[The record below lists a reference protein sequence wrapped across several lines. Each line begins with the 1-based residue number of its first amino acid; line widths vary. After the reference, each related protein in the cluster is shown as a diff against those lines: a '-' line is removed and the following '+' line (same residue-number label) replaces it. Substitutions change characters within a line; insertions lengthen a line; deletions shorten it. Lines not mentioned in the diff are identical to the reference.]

1 LAGGTTVN
9 SITFNSFTGTYTL
22 GTSTQT
28 ITLNNG
34 ITMNSGAG
42 AATIISPITLGAA
55 QSWTNN
61 DDSLL
66 TIGTGAVTNGGFL
79 LTVGGTGNTTVSSVI
94 GGLGGLTKTGA
105 GLLTLS
111 GANTFAGQL
120 TVQNGTLSINTIN
133 NESADGTLGNS
144 ASSVILGNTGAQ
156 TGTLQYT
163 GATASSTK
171 KFTLATGG
179 TGAFEVTTGATT
191 LSLTGLID
199 GDGGLTKIGA
209 GTLTLS
215 NTNTYTGATTVNA
228 GTLKLDFSAAG
239 APATNIISSS
249 SALTL
254 GGGTTLNGT
263 TLNLTGKASTTNSQ
277 AFNGTTINP
286 GVSAITLTANATAN
300 PLSLNLGAITRN
312 VGSVLRIT
320 LPTGTRSATNGVL
333 TTSGTAG
340 QILLSNGVAYATI
353 GNSDWAG
360 MDATNTFLAPPT
372 YTAATPTSLSGNASL
387 NTMNGTTT
395 LSSNT
400 TITSLR
406 AAMSR
411 FYTVNINAGVTL
423 TTGGILVGSGV
434 DDGGIFNI
442 NGPGSLRGPAGQDLV
457 FINHPVGITRVH
469 PTTISAPIVDNV
481 SATGF
486 TYSGLGG
493 AGSSATGEPLSLT
506 GTNTYTGTTRILGGT
521 FSIGNGGTTGS
532 LDPSSQIVNNAS
544 LIINRSN
551 DLTFS
556 NSISGTGTLT
566 KSGAGKLLLS
576 GTNTYTG
583 TTTINAGTLQLAKQ
597 VSLYN
602 NATASWTAANISVKS
617 GGTLAFNVGGTGEFT
632 TGDFT
637 TLLTNL
643 AASSSATNGMNAGS
657 SFGFDTTNA
666 SGGTFTIAD
675 VIANSTG
682 TSGGAR
688 GLTKLGT
695 GTLVLS
701 NTNTYTGATNVSAG
715 TLQLDGSTHASSTAN
730 IGTAGTLTGTGTI
743 NGNATLTGGG
753 IINKSSGTIAGTL
766 GVTGGNWNGN
776 GTVTGLVTS
785 SSGTFTIGNGANLT
799 ATSGVSATGGA
810 LVVNG
815 TLTGTLDANSS
826 TIVSGTGTVTGNA
839 TISGIHSPGNSPG
852 IQSYGSNLSY
862 TTGSSVTWEL
872 AADTLGVRGTDFD
885 GIDVGGALDFA
896 GSTTINLNFNLLG
909 STVDWADTF
918 WDTSHT
924 GVGGWLV
931 YDVAGSLNNFG
942 NLSLGSS
949 TWLDSLSNPFSGT
962 GGTFSLAQSG
972 SDVVLNYTVIPEP
985 NVAAL
990 IGGFGVLALLRRR
1003 R

>member
-1 LAGGTTVN
+1 
-9 SITFNSFTGTYTL
+9 
-22 GTSTQT
+22 
-28 ITLNNG
+28 
-34 ITMNSGAG
+34 
-42 AATIISPITLGAA
+42 
-55 QSWTNN
+55 
-61 DDSLL
+61 
-66 TIGTGAVTNGGFL
+66 
-79 LTVGGTGNTTVSSVI
+79 
-94 GGLGGLTKTGA
+94 
-105 GLLTLS
+105 
-111 GANTFAGQL
+111 
-120 TVQNGTLSINTIN
+120 
-133 NESADGTLGNS
+133 
-144 ASSVILGNTGAQ
+144 
-156 TGTLQYT
+156 
-163 GATASSTK
+163 
-171 KFTLATGG
+171 
-179 TGAFEVTTGATT
+179 
-191 LSLTGLID
+191 
-199 GDGGLTKIGA
+199 
-209 GTLTLS
+209 
-215 NTNTYTGATTVNA
+215 
-228 GTLKLDFSAAG
+228 
-239 APATNIISSS
+239 
-249 SALTL
+249 
-254 GGGTTLNGT
+254 
-263 TLNLTGKASTTNSQ
+263 
-277 AFNGTTINP
+277 
-286 GVSAITLTANATAN
+286 
-300 PLSLNLGAITRN
+300 
-312 VGSVLRIT
+312 
-320 LPTGTRSATNGVL
+320 
-333 TTSGTAG
+333 
-340 QILLSNGVAYATI
+340 
-353 GNSDWAG
+353 
-360 MDATNTFLAPPT
+360 
-372 YTAATPTSLSGNASL
+372 
-387 NTMNGTTT
+387 
-395 LSSNT
+395 
-400 TITSLR
+400 
-406 AAMSR
+406 
-411 FYTVNINAGVTL
+411 
-423 TTGGILVGSGV
+423 
-434 DDGGIFNI
+434 
-442 NGPGSLRGPAGQDLV
+442 
-457 FINHPVGITRVH
+457 
-469 PTTISAPIVDNV
+469 
-481 SATGF
+481 
-486 TYSGLGG
+486 
-493 AGSSATGEPLSLT
+493 
-506 GTNTYTGTTRILGGT
+506 
-521 FSIGNGGTTGS
+521 
-532 LDPSSQIVNNAS
+532 
-544 LIINRSN
+544 
-551 DLTFS
+551 
-556 NSISGTGTLT
+556 
-566 KSGAGKLLLS
+566 
-576 GTNTYTG
+576 
-583 TTTINAGTLQLAKQ
+583 
-597 VSLYN
+597 
-602 NATASWTAANISVKS
+602 
-617 GGTLAFNVGGTGEFT
+617 
-632 TGDFT
+632 
-637 TLLTNL
+637 
-643 AASSSATNGMNAGS
+643 MNAGS

-990 IGGFGVLALLRRR
+990 LGGLGTLLLLRRR